1 MTSHSKPALAVVV
14 LLGLYLLITSAFFP
28 LDFLSVFDAKR
39 VIQLALFAAIMI
51 FAVTWT
57 PLRTATIAQLSRLSI
72 FSRYALAL
80 FFFIGIV
87 SSLRLD
93 HPAYALVDVSMMFVM
108 MILITVT
115 AASRE
120 LSGERFDKWAVLL
133 LAAMGFAVVIQEFMG
148 FIAGWVFGSEFS
160 YDQALIHF
168 AHPRFYN
175 QLQTWSIPVLAALPL
190 LFPNK
195 RWIKIGCVILIG
207 LQWFLVI
214 AFAARGTT
222 VGLLTA
228 MVFIALWL
236 QNRSS
241 KANVKIYSRC

>member
-39 VIQLALFAAIMI
+39 VLQLALFAAIMI

-57 PLRTATIAQLSRLSI
+57 PLRTATIAQLSRLPI
-72 FSRYALAL
+72 FSGYVLAL
-80 FFFIGIV
+80 FFFIGII

-108 MILITVT
+108 MILIAVT

-120 LSGERFDKWAVLL
+120 LSDERFDKWVVLL

-148 FIAGWVFGSEFS
+148 FVAGWVFGSEFS
-160 YDQALIHF
+160 YDQ
-168 AHPRFYN
+168 
-175 QLQTWSIPVLAALPL
+175 
-190 LFPNK
+190 
-195 RWIKIGCVILIG
+195 
-207 LQWFLVI
+207 
-214 AFAARGTT
+214 
-222 VGLLTA
+222 
-228 MVFIALWL
+228 
-236 QNRSS
+236 
-241 KANVKIYSRC
+241 